1 MNFNNLKIFN
11 KFLIKYHS
19 YLIWPFFLTMMIYYY
34 FELIKYGFNAY
45 KTGDW
50 LINYY
55 SGFVRRGLIG
65 TFFLGISKLFNF
77 SSTDLTRFV
86 FFFQNIIYFF
96 IFFLIQRIYLLK
108 KPSLGNLILLFS
120 PAYILF
126 PYYDF
131 LGGYRKEIIFFL
143 AFGILS
149 YIYAGGFK
157 SKKLI
162 WLSFFIFL
170 TGILS
175 HETGI
180 FTLPFF
186 LFLIFKMQLINI
198 LKRKEAIFFSILF
211 IFISFFGFFFSL
223 LSALNYDQNILISK
237 NICISLISMGFEE
250 SICQAAIIFLQ
261 RSFTEV
267 LKESFGSVTSS
278 LRLYSILLILSILP
292 IFILDWFSN
301 LKNKLLILFSL
312 ISISPLFLIGLDWGR
327 WIYIY
332 IFFVFTII
340 LSNSDY
346 KNLIIKKIPTL
357 VIMGYLTLWSIP
369 HCCADKIVNGF
380 FFKQFL
386 IYEMFSNKKW
396 EK

>member
-1 MNFNNLKIFN
+1 
-11 KFLIKYHS
+11 
-19 YLIWPFFLTMMIYYY
+19 MMLVYYY
-34 FELIKYGFNAY
+34 FELIKYGFNSY

-55 SGFVRRGLIG
+55 SGFTRRGLIG
-65 TFFLGISKLFNF
+65 TFFLGTSKLFNF
-77 SSTDLTRFV
+77 LSSDLKWFI

-96 IFFLIQRIYLLK
+96 IFFLIQKIYLLN
-108 KPSLGNLILLFS
+108 KPSLGTLILLFS

-131 LGGYRKEIIFFL
+131 LGGYRKEIFFFL
-143 AFGILS
+143 AFAILA
-149 YIYAGGFK
+149 YIYAAGLK

-186 LFLIFKMQLINI
+186 LFLILKMKLVNI

-211 IFISFFGFFFSL
+211 IVNSIFVLLFSF

-237 NICISLISMGFEE
+237 NICTSLISIGFDKN
-250 SICQAAIIFLQ
+250 ICQGAISFLQ

-267 LKESFGSVTSS
+267 LKETLASVTSL
-278 LRLYSILLILSILP
+278 LRLYSVLLIISIFPLFFLNW
-292 IFILDWFSN
+292 FIS
-301 LKNKLLILFSL
+301 LKNKLLIIFSF
-312 ISISPLFLIGLDWGR
+312 IGISPLFLIGLDWGR
-327 WIYIY
+327 WIHIYIY
-332 IFFVFTII
+332 FVFTII
-340 LSNSDY
+340 LSDSVY
-346 KNLIIKKIPTL
+346 KNLIIKKIPIL
-357 VIMGYLTLWSIP
+357 IIVGYLTLWSMP
-369 HCCADKIVNGF
+369 HCCTDKIGNSF
-380 FFKQFL
+380 FLKQVSL
-386 IYEMFSNKKW
+386 LGMFENKKW